1 MATEI
6 SYTYPLPEMRTGLY
20 IALML
25 IVEWRH
31 RHGQHGLAVASGGR
45 GGLSGHPA
53 LRRTLYII
61 LTMLIILESGQ
72 QEAFIYF
79 QF

>member
-1 MATEI
+1 
-6 SYTYPLPEMRTGLY
+6 
-20 IALML
+20 ML

-31 RHGQHGLAVASGGR
+31 RHGQHGLSRVRGGGR
-45 GGLSGHPA
+45 PYRPPPPSAGPL
-53 LRRTLYII
+53 LYII